1 MSNISDNRLL
11 FHTNFSSLESKLI
24 TESNTDSGPAINLKF
39 QNSNFIITQLNTMS
53 FNDSKTCLN
62 NLIDNQN
69 EYKQYINNLT
79 PNESTN
85 NATTI
90 KSLYVQLFSDT
101 DIPADDNIVETPNM
115 TDKPIAEEFIIY
127 ISYKYYIITQCL
139 LRILLD
145 TNNNINGGDNTIPG
159 RIYYTG
165 SSINGISE
173 FTGIST
179 DTSSINIISKVFGDN
194 KTYDDLKNLLQNI
207 VSNEIEIFVKIF
219 YGIEDVFQDSV
230 EALAELNNLQTRNN
244 NIISSKY
251 TYSDKV
257 DYTDKIKNYY
267 NIHYYVALILL
278 IFIVV
283 GNLLTA
289 LKNSNSFMMVNVV
302 VLIFLF
308 VRKFGQQILNL
319 IK

>member
-24 TESNTDSGPAINLKF
+24 TESGTEINLKF
-39 QNSNFIITQLNTMS
+39 DNPNFIITHLNDMD
-53 FNDSKTCLN
+53 FDNSKTCLTNLIENQNFYKSSIN
-62 NLIDNQN
+62 NLIPNDSSNPN
-69 EYKQYINNLT
+69 TIIGLYK
-79 PNESTN
+79 
-85 NATTI
+85 
-90 KSLYVQLFSDT
+90 QLFSDT
-101 DIPADDNIVETPNM
+101 LISNDNIVNPPPTM
-115 TDKPIAEEFIIY
+115 TDKQIAEEFIIY
-127 ISYKYYIITQCL
+127 ISYKYYIISQCL

-145 TNNNINGGDNTIPG
+145 TNKNINDGDKTIPD

-165 SSINGISE
+165 SSINGISQ
-173 FTGIST
+173 ISST
-179 DTSSINIISKVFGDN
+179 TSSINIITKVFGN
-194 KTYDDLKNLLQNI
+194 NITYDDLKNLLQNI

-219 YGIEDVFQDSV
+219 YGIEDVFQDSI

-308 VRKFGQQILNL
+308 VRKFGQQVLNL

>member
-24 TESNTDSGPAINLKF
+24 TESITDSGPAIDLEF
-39 QNSNFIITQLNTMS
+39 HNSNFIITKLNSMD
-53 FNDSKTCLN
+53 FEDSKTCLI

-69 EYKQYINNLT
+69 FYKSSINNLT
-79 PNESTN
+79 PNDTTN
-85 NATTI
+85 PTTI

-101 DIPADDNIVETPNM
+101 GIPADDKIVETVPTM
-115 TDKPIAEEFIIY
+115 TDKQIAEEFIIY

-145 TNNNINGGDNTIPG
+145 TNKNINDGDDKIPD

-165 SSINGISE
+165 SSINGISQ
-173 FTGIST
+173 ISST
-179 DTSSINIISKVFGDN
+179 TSSINIISKVFGVE

-219 YGIEDVFQDSV
+219 YGIEDVFQNSI

-308 VRKFGQQILNL
+308 VRKFGQQVLNL

>member
-24 TESNTDSGPAINLKF
+24 QESGGVDGINLEFK
-39 QNSNFIITQLNTMS
+39 NSNFIITYLNGMN
-53 FNDSKTCLN
+53 FDASKDCLTKLIQNQNTYKTSIN
-62 NLIDNQN
+62 NLI
-69 EYKQYINNLT
+69 
-79 PNESTN
+79 PNDSSN
-85 NATTI
+85 PNTI
-90 KSLYVQLFSDT
+90 KSLYKKLFE
-101 DIPADDNIVETPNM
+101 DISLNPDSNIVGTLPSM
-115 TDKPIAEEFIIY
+115 DDKQIAEEFIIY

-145 TNNNINGGDNTIPG
+145 TNNNINGGNAKIPN

-165 SSINGISE
+165 SSINGIS
-173 FTGIST
+173 TISST
-179 DTSSINIISKVFGDN
+179 DSSSINIISKVFGDN
-194 KTYDDLKNLLQNI
+194 ITYDDLKNLLQNI

-219 YGIEDVFQDSV
+219 YGIEDVFQDSI
-230 EALAELNNLQTRNN
+230 EALAESNNLQTRNN

-267 NIHYYVALILL
+267 NIHFYVALILL

-289 LKNSNSFMMVNVV
+289 LKNSNSFMMLNVV

-308 VRKFGQQILNL
+308 VRKFGQQVLNL

>member
-24 TESNTDSGPAINLKF
+24 TDSDSGPAIDLEFN
-39 QNSNFIITQLNTMS
+39 NPNFIITRLNTMS
-53 FNDSKTCLN
+53 FDDSKTCLN

-69 EYKQYINNLT
+69 LYKTSINSLT
-79 PNESTN
+79 PNDTTN
-85 NATTI
+85 PTRI
-90 KSLYVQLFSDT
+90 KSLYVQLFNDT
-101 DIPADDNIVETPNM
+101 VISADNNIVETPPTM
-115 TDKPIAEEFIIY
+115 TDKQIAEEFIIY

-145 TNNNINGGDNTIPG
+145 TNENINGSDDNTIPD

-165 SSINGISE
+165 SSINGISK
-173 FTGIST
+173 FTGIS
-179 DTSSINIISKVFGDN
+179 TSSINIISKVFGVE

>member
-11 FHTNFSSLESKLI
+11 FHTNFSSLESQLI
-24 TESNTDSGPAINLKF
+24 QEPLGGDGINLKF
-39 QNSNFIITQLNTMS
+39 NNSNFIITHLNEMD
-53 FNDSKTCLN
+53 FNDSKTCLTNLIQNQNDYKTSIN
-62 NLIDNQN
+62 NLIPNTPS
-69 EYKQYINNLT
+69 NN
-79 PNESTN
+79 
-85 NATTI
+85 TTI
-90 KSLYVQLFSDT
+90 KSLYTQLFSDIH
-101 DIPADDNIVETPNM
+101 IPNPDSNIVEPPPTM
-115 TDKPIAEEFIIY
+115 TDKQIAEEFIIY

-145 TNNNINGGDNTIPG
+145 TNQNISDISDNTIPD

-165 SSINGISE
+165 SSINGISNISS
-173 FTGIST
+173 TG
-179 DTSSINIISKVFGDN
+179 SSINIITKVFGN
-194 KTYDDLKNLLQNI
+194 NITYDDLKNLLQNI

-219 YGIEDVFQDSV
+219 YGIEDVFQGSI

-308 VRKFGQQILNL
+308 VRKFGQQVLNL